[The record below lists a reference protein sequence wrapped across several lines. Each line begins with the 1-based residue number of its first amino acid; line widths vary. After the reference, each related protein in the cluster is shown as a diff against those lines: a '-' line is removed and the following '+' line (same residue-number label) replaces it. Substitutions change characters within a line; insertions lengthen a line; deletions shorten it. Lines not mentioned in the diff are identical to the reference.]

1 MRIWRAKIWEI
12 CLLYV
17 VTDNVKYHVTLI
29 LLQIEHMM
37 FVNTT
42 KSALIKILARVVQ
55 LIVK

>member
-1 MRIWRAKIWEI
+1 M
-12 CLLYV
+12 LTVQYV